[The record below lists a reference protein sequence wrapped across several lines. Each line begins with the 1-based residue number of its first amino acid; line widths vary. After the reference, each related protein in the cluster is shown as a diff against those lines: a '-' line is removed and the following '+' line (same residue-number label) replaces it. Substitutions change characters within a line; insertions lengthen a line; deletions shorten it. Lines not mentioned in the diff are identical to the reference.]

1 MGVLLRASEVS
12 KLPVVT
18 FAGEDVAQIRDVVY
32 VGNGGEVA
40 GFTLNGR
47 GFFAG
52 ALKVTLPWARVVGLG
67 PDAAIITD
75 EDSLVPPE
83 ELLAA
88 AAGPDD
94 GSGPDGGKGA
104 RGPAGAAAGDVV
116 RSQVLTDDGTAL
128 GVVVDVVLGIGAP
141 AGSDQHGKADV
152 VGYEIDPAETL
163 GRGKNRLFIP
173 LPDTLAVSGEHLIVP
188 AVARDFVTDD
198 LAGFG
203 AAVDDFRARLR
214 GFENQGGK
222 H

>member
-1 MGVLLRASEVS
+1 MGVLLRASEVG

-18 FAGEDVAQIRDVVY
+18 FAGEDVAQIKDVVY

-52 ALKVTLPWARVVGLG
+52 ALKVTLPWSKVVGLG
-67 PDAAIITD
+67 PDAAIVVD
-75 EDSLVPPE
+75 EDAFVAPD

-88 AAGPDD
+88 ASTD
-94 GSGPDGGKGA
+94 GDSG
-104 RGPAGAAAGDVV
+104 RGAAAGDVL

-128 GVVVDVVLGIGAP
+128 GVVVDVVLGIGATQ
-141 AGSDQHGKADV
+141 GSDQHGKADV
-152 VGYEIDPAETL
+152 VGYEIDPAESL

-188 AVARDFVTDD
+188 AVAREFVTDD

-203 AAVDDFRARLR
+203 AAVDEFRSRLR
-214 GFENQGGK
+214 GVEQGGTR
-222 H
+222 